1 MILRR
6 IPRITR
12 LTPPTADILKQLE
25 REREARIE
33 RDRRERAEMEDH
45 ERRIRRLE
53 VELQG
58 IRNERLTLVVMAMF
72 SAIGIVALLLPART
86 APLRG
91 HVQHLVAHVTPVLTP
106 VAAIGAVAALVYGS
120 RCNRRDRRL
129 IDRWHDEHP
138 LSPPGA

>member
-1 MILRR
+1 MIEWGTVNVWEL
-6 IPRITR
+6 
-12 LTPPTADILKQLE
+12 LWMAILAYGTVESVVNL
-25 REREARIE
+25 REAHKD
-33 RDRRERAEMEDH
+33 DRAR
-45 ERRIRRLE
+45 
-53 VELQG
+53 VEKGKNGPLLIVTRQG